1 MSKEKEL
8 KERLIKLDNEY
19 ECSIASGTHREPD
32 EISDDA
38 YRVIN
43 ELISDENIT
52 DIKSVDDAHDYVDW
66 YKERH

>member
-38 YRVIN
+38 YKVIN
-43 ELISDENIT
+43 KLIADESIT

>member
-8 KERLIKLDNEY
+8 KEILIKLDNEY

-38 YRVIN
+38 YKVIN
-43 ELISDENIT
+43 KLIADESIT

-66 YKERH
+66 YKERY

>member
-1 MSKEKEL
+1 MSKEKLL
-8 KERLIKLDNEY
+8 KEKLLKLDNEY

-38 YRVIN
+38 YKVIN
-43 ELISDENIT
+43 KLIADESIT

>member
-1 MSKEKEL
+1 MSREKLLKEKL
-8 KERLIKLDNEY
+8 LKLDNEY

-38 YRVIN
+38 YKVIN
-43 ELISDENIT
+43 KLIADESIT

>member
-1 MSKEKEL
+1 MSKEKLL
-8 KERLIKLDNEY
+8 KEKLLKLDNEF

-38 YRVIN
+38 YKVIN
-43 ELISDENIT
+43 KLIADESIT

>member
-1 MSKEKEL
+1 MSKEKLL